1 MAIEGNKKKTILKKL
16 LIVMVAILLAA
27 GGFAWY
33 AFTKGFDD
41 TSKIEA
47 DYKVNAAALMNEF
60 VVKDSL
66 TGDAKLNEAAN
77 KKYSEKIITVNG
89 RVSSVEAADT
99 TLNLQ
104 IKNPDGAYIAFAF
117 QQKDQAEVKKVKA
130 GDSVSIKGSCN
141 GASFSSI
148 LGVPYVTFKRSSLN
162 KLYKN

>member
-1 MAIEGNKKKTILKKL
+1 MMATEGNKKKAIIKKI
-16 LIVMVAILLAA
+16 LIVKLVLLLAA

-41 TSKIEA
+41 TAAIEA
-47 DYKVNAAALMNEF
+47 DFTVNATSFLNEF
-60 VVKDSL
+60 KL
-66 TGDAKLNEAAN
+66 NDALNEAAN

-89 RVSSVEAADT
+89 RVSAVESADT
-99 TLNLQ
+99 TLNLK
-104 IKNPDGAYIAFAF
+104 IENPDGAYIAFAF
-117 QQKDQAEVKKVKA
+117 QQKDQAAVKQVKA

-162 KLYKN
+162 KRYKN